1 MTKSTCGVPDIL
13 AVTAI
18 DFSALCPWDEKRIA
32 YAFDIETKDISK
44 KWGTRYDL
52 PSSREKKLLQ

>member
-52 PSSREKKLLQ
+52 